1 MDHKH
6 GMGDAKHFLLM
17 IACCLVPLALIFG
30 ASLLGLSFGSLTAL
44 VPYAMVLICPL
55 MMFWMMRQMG
65 HDHAAPAAPRPMAS
79 KTPVPVVGQASA
91 GDTGG
96 TASPSTQS

>member
-30 ASLLGLSFGSLTAL
+30 VSLLGLSFGSLTAL

-65 HDHAAPAAPRPMAS
+65 HDHDVATDQRPLAS
-79 KTPVPVVGQASA
+79 KTPTPAVEQASA
-91 GDTGG
+91 GDAGSS
-96 TASPSTQS
+96 AKCH

>member
-30 ASLLGLSFGSLTAL
+30 VSALGLSFGSLTAL

-55 MMFWMMRQMG
+55 MMVWMMRQMG
-65 HDHAAPAAPRPMAS
+65 HDHDATANHHAPAA
-79 KTPVPVVGQASA
+79 KTPAPAVERVQA
-91 GDTGG
+91 GDSGG
-96 TASPSTQS
+96 SAQ